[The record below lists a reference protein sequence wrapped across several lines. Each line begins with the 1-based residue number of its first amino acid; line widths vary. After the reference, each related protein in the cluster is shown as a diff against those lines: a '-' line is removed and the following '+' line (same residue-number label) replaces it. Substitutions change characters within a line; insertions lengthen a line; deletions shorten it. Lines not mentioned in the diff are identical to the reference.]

1 MHWRFSTLQFVLII
15 LLFVFLLT
23 FVQMG
28 LLSIAIEKLGL
39 SMAQGMTLLFSSLLG
54 SMLNLPLTTIK
65 AEPPEVGLNTP
76 DPRSMLRLP
85 PLPFTG
91 RTIIAINVGGCL
103 VPLVFSA
110 SLIYRFPF
118 SVIELVVAIIL
129 VSAICYFSSRPVAG
143 FGIGMPP
150 LVAPVAAALTAVMLN
165 HELAAPLAYIC
176 GTLGV
181 LFGADLL
188 RMKDIGKLGAPIAS
202 IGGAGTFDGIFLT
215 GIVAVLL
222 T

>member
-1 MHWRFSTLQFVLII
+1 
-15 LLFVFLLT
+15 
-23 FVQMG
+23 
-28 LLSIAIEKLGL
+28 
-39 SMAQGMTLLFSSLLG
+39 
-54 SMLNLPLTTIK
+54 
-65 AEPPEVGLNTP
+65 
-76 DPRSMLRLP
+76 MLRLP